1 MRRSSSELGA
11 PNETCRPDSPSG
23 RRSLGVATTTMQTD
37 TTRTQTDCGA
47 EQPTDTP
54 HERRDWRGDA
64 TDISGAQY
72 YSLEGRR
79 QAALALPPHG
89 ETWTTADVDPLDS
102 GAVKSFHVGGVI
114 ARVERQYDG
123 ANVWETEPG
132 IHEWV
137 HEHFHSDATCPGTDT
152 RSCPATG
159 IRCLEAG
166 ECYTCTDPNCE
177 ARFGPTTARRLL
189 NGQAPDNDGDGDRTD
204 TEATR

>member
-1 MRRSSSELGA
+1 MRRSSSGLGV
-11 PNETCRPDSPSG
+11 PNETRRPDSTSG
-23 RRSLGVATTTMQTD
+23 RRSLGVAATTMHTD

-47 EQPTDTP
+47 EQPVT

-64 TDISGAQY
+64 TDISGSQY

-89 ETWTTADVDPLDS
+89 ETWTTADVELLDS

-137 HEHFHSDATCPGTDT
+137 HEHFDSAATCPGTDT

-166 ECYTCTDPNCE
+166 ECYTCTDPDCE
-177 ARFGPTTARRLL
+177 ARFGPATARRLL
-189 NGQAPDNDGDGDRTD
+189 NGQTPTADDRK
-204 TEATR
+204 ERAATR

>member
-11 PNETCRPDSPSG
+11 PNETRRPDFASG
-23 RRSLGVATTTMQTD
+23 RRSLGVATTTMSTD

-47 EQPTDTP
+47 EQTAT

-64 TDISGAQY
+64 TDITGSQY

-89 ETWTTADVDPLDS
+89 ETWTTADVEALDS
-102 GAVKSFHVGGVI
+102 GAVKSFHIAGVI
-114 ARVERQYDG
+114 ARVEREYDG

-137 HEHFHSDATCPGTDT
+137 QTHFNSEATCPGTGT

-159 IRCLEAG
+159 VRCLESC
-166 ECYTCTDPNCE
+166 EVYTCTDPDCG

-189 NGQAPDNDGDGDRTD
+189 NGQTTGG
-204 TEATR
+204 TEAKR